1 MSVVPMD
8 AGQGL
13 TDPAQIAAAAAAQ
26 QKFFVVQFGVPILIA
41 TALSCFFAGLVLSTI
56 FTYFSRYGKSDRWAF
71 RILVGYFLFALL
83 GDTGTQIAWCYGYTI
98 TSQLDPASVLLMP
111 KCFAAYTVL
120 TWRIWVIS
128 GRTQWPL
135 CGSICF
141 IQVGSLACGCYMLYE
156 MSVKKQFS
164 EFGQV
169 RVRPISY
176 RRSNVGSRVART
188 LTASALGMAWS
199 RTLHSAGMTY
209 YLLIAPRLNG
219 TNARQHQVVES
230 PLRRLAIQ
238 SFQTNFLSLCIQT
251 TSLVLMVM
259 KITTFH
265 YSISGFQEAKIYIAS
280 VVISLNARHSTSDR
294 SAHFSESNPTAS
306 GRSKGFGSR
315 FNRSSI
321 GTGIASQQQQQSV
334 HVHVE
339 REQQV
344 EVGETE
350 RPYTVKFDRADSDWS
365 SAEKGDVELGRLED
379 VSINEKI

>member
-41 TALSCFFAGLVLSTI
+41 TTLSCFFAGLVLSTI

-120 TWRIWVIS
+120 TAITVFSAQIFFNWRIWVIS

-169 RVRPISY
+169 RQAPW
-176 RRSNVGSRVART
+176 AW
-188 LTASALGMAWS
+188 LGAGLF
-199 RTLHSAGMTY
+199 TDVLITAGMTY

>member
-1 MSVVPMD
+1 MSVIPMD
-8 AGQGL
+8 AGKGL

-26 QKFFVVQFGVPILIA
+26 QKFFVVQFGVPILLA
-41 TALSCFFAGLVLSTI
+41 TTLSCFGAGLVLSTI
-56 FTYFSRYGKSDRWAF
+56 LTYFSRYGKSDRWAF
-71 RILVGYFLFALL
+71 RILVGYFLPALF

-120 TWRIWVIS
+120 TAITVFAAQIFFNWRIWVIS

-135 CGSICF
+135 CGTICF
-141 IQVGSLACGCYMLYE
+141 IQLGSLTCGCYMLYE

-169 RVRPISY
+169 RQAPW
-176 RRSNVGSRVART
+176 AW
-188 LTASALGMAWS
+188 LGAGLF
-199 RTLHSAGMTY
+199 TDILITAGMVY
-209 YLLIAPRLNG
+209 YLLVVPRLNG
-219 TNARQHQVVES
+219 TNARQHQVVQS

-280 VVISLNARHSTSDR
+280 VVISLNSRHSTSDH
-294 SAHFSESNPTAS
+294 SAHFTESNPTAS

-315 FNRSSI
+315 FHRSSI
-321 GTGIASQQQQQSV
+321 GTGIGTQQQQQSL

-344 EVGETE
+344 EVGEAE
-350 RPYTVKFDRADSDWS
+350 RPYTVKFDRADSDWG
-365 SAEKGDVELGRLED
+365 SAEKGDVELGRLGD
-379 VSINEKI
+379 VSMNEKI